1 MANISKVR
9 KPDSFESHS
18 SLKPIVTSIW
28 GIYNEESNLNQ
39 TLLIFLLYV
48 NLSLN
53 QTLLLFLLYVNLSL
67 NQTLLLFLL
76 YVNLSLNQTLL
87 IFLLHVRQ
95 TWKTQ
100 LILAN
105 SLKGFCYL
113 NARSCCLCEGGT
125 SFARDLSF
133 EFKDSHLCLELVLC
147 HLVSSFIIY
156 RSPSSSCTISDAIF
170 I

>member
-39 TLLIFLLYV
+39 TLLM
-48 NLSLN
+48 
-53 QTLLLFLLYVNLSL
+53 FLLYVNLSL

>member
-39 TLLIFLLYV
+39 TLLI
-48 NLSLN
+48 
-53 QTLLLFLLYVNLSL
+53 FLLYVNLSL

>member
-67 NQTLLLFLL
+67 NQT
-76 YVNLSLNQTLL
+76 VL

-125 SFARDLSF
+125 SFAQDLSF

>member
-67 NQTLLLFLL
+67 NQTLL
-76 YVNLSLNQTLL
+76 

-113 NARSCCLCEGGT
+113 NARSCCLCERGT

>member
-67 NQTLLLFLL
+67 NQTLL
-76 YVNLSLNQTLL
+76 

-113 NARSCCLCEGGT
+113 NARSCCLCEGRT

>member
-18 SLKPIVTSIW
+18 SVKPIVTSIW

-39 TLLIFLLYV
+39 TLLI
-48 NLSLN
+48 
-53 QTLLLFLLYVNLSL
+53 FLLYVNLSL

>member
-28 GIYNEESNLNQ
+28 GIYNEESNLNE
-39 TLLIFLLYV
+39 TLLI
-48 NLSLN
+48 
-53 QTLLLFLLYVNLSL
+53 FLLYVNLSL